1 MIGLNSRTVVAHA
14 IWVGVGICP
23 CPSTRLHPS
32 QRAVRQ
38 VCFRRNV
45 HGRQLAELQ
54 AAARVWEPA
63 PPAFPL
69 LDVAGLLQGE
79 ARVPANQV

>member
-1 MIGLNSRTVVAHA
+1 MHIRAATTVSRSSASLV
-14 IWVGVGICP
+14 C
-23 CPSTRLHPS
+23 
-32 QRAVRQ
+32 Q

-54 AAARVWEPA
+54 AAARAWEPA

-79 ARVPANQV
+79 ARALYPNF